1 MRPTKQSNSHDMRNV
16 GCSETHDL
24 RAEMVEPTAM
34 NTKRKVE
41 KNSAKYA
48 RSAGGEKQRF
58 MLAQMF
64 AIASLPCVCVCDTV
78 FTEQ

>member
-1 MRPTKQSNSHDMRNV
+1 
-16 GCSETHDL
+16 
-24 RAEMVEPTAM
+24 MVEPTAM

-64 AIASLPCVCVCDTV
+64 AIASLPCVCV
-78 FTEQ
+78 

>member
-1 MRPTKQSNSHDMRNV
+1 
-16 GCSETHDL
+16 
-24 RAEMVEPTAM
+24 M
-34 NTKRKVE
+34 NTKRKME